1 MKSMSKKI
9 GLKNG
14 IIYFI
19 LIFFSLGM
27 IFPLIYMLVLSLS
40 ESNFELISIFKNL
53 SFGNYYKILVADRFD
68 IYFLNSIIVAL
79 VVSLGNVLFCLMVAY
94 AIVRKKNIYTNLV
107 FYTILGVLI
116 IPPHVIMIPLYRL
129 MVNFGWI
136 NSYYALVVPW
146 LVTPFGVFLAK
157 QYLEK
162 LPIEIENAAKIDGAS
177 DLYVLFKIV
186 YPLSKPILVVL
197 FIYTF
202 LHNWNTFLFPFLFTN
217 DEMFRTLP
225 VGLTFYIGKQSISWP
240 NMMAGAG
247 LSSIPILILFII
259 FQRKIIDSLT
269 VGALKE

>member
-1 MKSMSKKI
+1 
-9 GLKNG
+9 
-14 IIYFI
+14 
-19 LIFFSLGM
+19 M
-27 IFPLIYMLVLSLS
+27 IFPLIYMLVLSFS
-40 ESNFELISIFKNL
+40 ESNLELINFFNNF

-79 VVSLGNVLFCLMVAY
+79 LVSLGNVLFCLMVAY
-94 AIVRKKNIYTNLV
+94 ALVRKKNIYTNLI
-107 FYTILGVLI
+107 FYTVLGVLI

-136 NSYYALVVPW
+136 NSYYALIVPW

-217 DEMFRTLP
+217 DELYRTLP

-240 NMMAGAG
+240 DMMAGAG
-247 LSSIPILILFII
+247 LSSIPILILFLI